1 MRYAFPIT
9 GESGTT
15 YFQRCCKTAFSLQ
28 LRSDIPPV
36 LLVLLPTHRSSLCL
50 LRHRELRWV
59 GRSTSNTGGAL
70 CVFYDRRTCL
80 LLRYFPVSLSL
91 LYSRNSGKVKAKK
104 LFSYKSCLTNIFFFY
119 LSFSQSYI
127 CQKVL
132 NISYIIIEFSVK
144 YAMIN
149 LSYDARVRGSIT
161 L

>member
-28 LRSDIPPV
+28 LRSDIRLCYLYSFPP
-36 LLVLLPTHRSSLCL
+36 T
-50 LRHRELRWV
+50 
-59 GRSTSNTGGAL
+59 GAL

>member
-1 MRYAFPIT
+1 MTANTLITTCYNIPTICDLCKKFRVVVARRTFSDAVKHLSVCNSEVIFRLCYLYSFP
-9 GESGTT
+9 
-15 YFQRCCKTAFSLQ
+15 
-28 LRSDIPPV
+28 
-36 LLVLLPTHRSSLCL
+36 PT
-50 LRHRELRWV
+50 
-59 GRSTSNTGGAL
+59 GAL

>member
-50 LRHRELRWV
+50 LRQTYL
-59 GRSTSNTGGAL
+59 SSSAL
-70 CVFYDRRTCL
+70 
-80 LLRYFPVSLSL
+80 FPCFACFL
-91 LYSRNSGKVKAKK
+91 LYSRYFRKVKAKK

>member
-1 MRYAFPIT
+1 MTANTLITTCYNIPTKCDMRSRERGNPARLTFSDAVKQLSVCNSEVIFRLCYLYSFP
-9 GESGTT
+9 
-15 YFQRCCKTAFSLQ
+15 
-28 LRSDIPPV
+28 
-36 LLVLLPTHRSSLCL
+36 PT
-50 LRHRELRWV
+50 
-59 GRSTSNTGGAL
+59 GAL

-149 LSYDARVRGSIT
+149 LNYDARVRGPIT

>member
-50 LRHRELRWV
+50 LRQTYL
-59 GRSTSNTGGAL
+59 SSSAL
-70 CVFYDRRTCL
+70 FSC
-80 LLRYFPVSLSL
+80 SLSL

-149 LSYDARVRGSIT
+149 LSYDARVRGAIT